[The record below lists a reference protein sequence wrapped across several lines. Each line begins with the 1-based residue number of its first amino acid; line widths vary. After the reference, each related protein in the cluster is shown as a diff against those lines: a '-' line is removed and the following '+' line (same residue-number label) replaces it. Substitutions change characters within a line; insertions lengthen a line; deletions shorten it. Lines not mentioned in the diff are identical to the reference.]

1 MDGARPGKVDQDG
14 TTWRCAPMV
23 LPGLR
28 DEILDNDDSTGGG
41 LADVHRRYHRTRD
54 PRLRDVLVDRHA
66 GLVRHLAV
74 RFAHRG
80 EDVDDLIQVG
90 FWGLLLAIERFDP
103 DYGVQ
108 FTTFATPTIT
118 GELKRH
124 FRDRRWIV
132 RVPRSVKD
140 NYVRVRE
147 TREILFQDLGHA
159 PSMEEIAAG
168 AGLGVGEVCE
178 ALDAA
183 RSFRPLPLTPSP
195 ISEDRDLANVL
206 ASPCREL
213 ELAEDRRL
221 VAALLSRLPARERR
235 MLWLRFGHDLS
246 QREIAVE
253 LGTSQMQV
261 SRLLARTLDTL
272 RRLATGDA
280 PEPQGPRR
288 AGCAA

>member
-1 MDGARPGKVDQDG
+1 MA
-14 TTWRCAPMV
+14 

-28 DEILDNDDSTGGG
+28 DEILDTDDSTGGG

-66 GLVRHLAV
+66 GLVRRLAR

-80 EDVDDLIQVG
+80 EDIDDLVQVG

-108 FTTFATPTIT
+108 FATFASPTIT

-124 FRDRRWIV
+124 FRDRRWII

-147 TREILFQDLGHA
+147 TTEILFQDLGHA
-159 PSMEEIAAG
+159 PSIEEIAAG
-168 AGLGVGEVCE
+168 AGLGVGQVCE

-183 RSFRPLPLTPSP
+183 RSFRPLPLNESP
-195 ISEDRDLANVL
+195 TSEDRDLEEVL
-206 ASPCREL
+206 AGPCREL
-213 ELAEDRRL
+213 QLAEDRTL

-235 MLWLRFGHDLS
+235 VLWLRFGLNLS
-246 QREIAVE
+246 QAEIAVE
-253 LGTSQMQV
+253 IGTSQMTV
-261 SRLLARTLDTL
+261 SRLLARNLETL
-272 RRLATGDA
+272 RRLAA
-280 PEPQGPRR
+280 PSPNPRNTQQTASLR
-288 AGCAA
+288 